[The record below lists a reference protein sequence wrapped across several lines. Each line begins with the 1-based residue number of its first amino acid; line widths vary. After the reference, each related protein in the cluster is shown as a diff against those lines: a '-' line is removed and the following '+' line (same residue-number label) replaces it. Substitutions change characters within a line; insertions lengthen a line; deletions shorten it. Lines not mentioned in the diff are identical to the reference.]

1 MFGTARAFNAKR
13 GRRGVIA
20 ADALAMA
27 VAIDPAMVTRVE
39 ERHVAVE
46 MDGRLTRGAT
56 VVDWTARLGRPAN
69 ARIVME
75 VDQARFGAMVRRA
88 LGA

>member
-1 MFGTARAFNAKR
+1 
-13 GRRGVIA
+13 
-20 ADALAMA
+20 MA
-27 VAIDPAMVTRVE
+27 VAIDPAMVTRAE

-56 VVDWTARLGRPAN
+56 VVDWTDRQGRPAN
-69 ARIVME
+69 ARIVLE